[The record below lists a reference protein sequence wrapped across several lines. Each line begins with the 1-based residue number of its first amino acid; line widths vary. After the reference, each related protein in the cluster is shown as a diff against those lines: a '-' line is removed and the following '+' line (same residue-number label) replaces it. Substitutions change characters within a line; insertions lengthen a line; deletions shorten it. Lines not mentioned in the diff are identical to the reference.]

1 MNQQNP
7 EIEIAR
13 MVKKQLDTNFGAKK
27 AIDEEIISFVKGLP
41 SSIMQ
46 NGLVQTFV
54 FLKSK
59 ANEKENNHYNV
70 IYNILKEYY
79 NKHLIKNQ
87 GKPEDVVNHLV
98 DNLNDIGEYVYYQK
112 QMIDYSI
119 WLKRFVLAFYEK
131 AQATEQ

>member
-13 MVKKQLDTNFGAKK
+13 MVKKQLDANFGAKK

-46 NGLVQTFV
+46 NGLIQTFV

-79 NKHLIKNQ
+79 NQHLIKNQ
-87 GKPEDVVNHLV
+87 NAPEDVVNHLV
-98 DNLNDIGEYVYYQK
+98 YNLNDIGEYVYYQK
-112 QMIDYSI
+112 QMIDYAI

-131 AQATEQ
+131 AESA